1 MTKEL
6 LLIPA
11 PTIRPSQSNYNAIN
25 HHTEQKNLSVT
36 QEYINMWGKY
46 HSSQLG
52 KEFMGS
58 VGVYLPP
65 YVQGQDQG
73 QIATQAE

>member
-6 LLIPA
+6 LLIPT

-52 KEFMGS
+52 KEFNGFYGGIFTTICTRTGS
-58 VGVYLPP
+58 RTNCNPG
-65 YVQGQDQG
+65 
-73 QIATQAE
+73 